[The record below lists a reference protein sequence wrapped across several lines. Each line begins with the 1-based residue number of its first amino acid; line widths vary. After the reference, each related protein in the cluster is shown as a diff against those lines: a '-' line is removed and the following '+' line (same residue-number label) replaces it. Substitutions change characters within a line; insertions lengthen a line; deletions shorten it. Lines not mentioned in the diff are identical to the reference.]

1 MKTSSGRESF
11 KKFIYEIAKRLDELR
26 VGTFNGQGIRQGANH
41 ARGSVLFRIKG
52 NNVVVTSP
60 EGEFITILKN
70 GLTNPSVKEGIRVNK

>member
-1 MKTSSGRESF
+1 MKTSSRRESF
-11 KKFIYEIAKRLDELR
+11 KKFIYEIAKRPDELR

-70 GLTNPSVKEGIRVNK
+70 GLINPSVKKGIRVNK